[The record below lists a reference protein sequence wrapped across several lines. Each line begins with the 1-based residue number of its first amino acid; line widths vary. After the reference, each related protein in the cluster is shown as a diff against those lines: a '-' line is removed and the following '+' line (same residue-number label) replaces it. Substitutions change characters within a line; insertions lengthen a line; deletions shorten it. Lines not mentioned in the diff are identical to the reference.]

1 MPEITINGIK
11 VEVERGTTV
20 LEAACFLGIPI
31 PTLCHD
37 EGLSAYGACR
47 LCVVEVGTPPRS
59 KLQSA
64 CTLVVE
70 EGLVVQTHSAR
81 VERARQLLLELYVAT
96 CPQSKTI
103 QDLASRYGVREVRLA
118 GEFEDCIQCGKCV
131 RMCAEQMMAGAIG
144 FAYRGKQRKVMSAF
158 RPQSELCR
166 HCGACLYICPVVE
179 LRCHGAQPE
188 TTLCS
193 GCLNFAPACLSYH
206 DQAMCFLDPCAA
218 CELAGPLR
226 QDLVRRRDPLA
237 AGSLPTERGVR
248 ATVRPER
255 REERPK

>member
-1 MPEITINGIK
+1 MPKLRINGIP

-20 LEAACFLGIPI
+20 LEAARLFGIPI

-37 EGLSAYGACR
+37 DGLTAYGACR
-47 LCVVEVGTPPRS
+47 LCVVEVGVPPRS

-64 CTLVVE
+64 CTLKAETGMVVA
-70 EGLVVQTHSAR
+70 THSAR

-118 GEFEDCIQCGKCV
+118 PKDEDCIQCGKCV
-131 RMCAEQMMAGAIG
+131 RICNEQMMAGAIG
-144 FAYRGKQRKVMSAF
+144 FAYRGPHRQVMSPFHA
-158 RPQSELCR
+158 QSEICR

-188 TTLCS
+188 TALCN
-193 GCLNFAPACLSYH
+193 GCVNFAAACLDYH
-206 DQAMCFLDPCAA
+206 DHAMCFLDPCAA

-226 QDLVRRRDPLA
+226 QDLA
-237 AGSLPTERGVR
+237 
-248 ATVRPER
+248 PEPR
-255 REERPK
+255 ISSDR